1 MKEKFRKPRPQPPKW
16 FWADN
21 DNCWDC
27 KYNYT
32 KCNSCK
38 RLKIFRKQYRDKK
51 CVRSK

>member
-1 MKEKFRKPRPQPPKW
+1 MKKYRKPRPQPPNW
-16 FWADN
+16 FWPDS

-38 RLKIFRKQYRDKK
+38 RLKIFRKEYRDKNQRRK
-51 CVRSK
+51 ND